1 MLRGFQRV
9 TLQPGESRTV
19 TFTLRPR
26 DLALYD
32 LDMRHVVEPGTF
44 TVWVGGSSLA
54 TAESHFTVTGDT
66 LVLDPAPPRMR

>member
-1 MLRGFQRV
+1 V

-44 TVWVGGSSLA
+44 TVFVGRSAADLRLRG
-54 TAESHFTVTGDT
+54 TVVVESAADLTD
-66 LVLDPAPPRMR
+66 